1 MLPKSKNK
9 RAIALLLTIFFIMLI
24 TMSLGVGLKYIN
36 SSSKSMQNESLMLQ
50 SRVIVDDFLKILKT
64 SPDLAAVKDAD
75 TLAIFLAQSSLLPF
89 ESNDIKVLIQI
100 SSARSKIDPNILLD
114 KPKMELFKSFLIN
127 NMINVEYAD
136 ILSDAVGGIKEDGLY
151 NTDLFTDYPDLFRD
165 YLTSINHLKKVNEI
179 YRNKYHD
186 NSIDAVDFTELFYMS
201 NEHNRTIDLN
211 YATPLAWEY
220 MIGCDKIR
228 AESIV
233 EGSGTYRSVQ
243 DILLSDEEKI
253 SLSKFK
259 VSFFEP
265 IVNVKMSINKKNENA
280 VIIFEYNI
288 TSKKG
293 SNFVF
298 KV

>member
-1 MLPKSKNK
+1 MQETSKHK
-9 RAIALLLTIFFIMLI
+9 TAIALLLTVFFIMLI

-36 SSSKSMQNESLMLQ
+36 SSSKSMQNESFMLQ

-64 SPDLAAVKDAD
+64 SPDLDAVKDAD

-89 ESNDIKVLIQI
+89 ENKDIKVLIQI
-100 SSARSKIDPNILLD
+100 SSARSKIDPSILLE
-114 KPKMELFKSFLIN
+114 KEKMELFKSFLIN

-136 ILSDAVGGIKEDGLY
+136 ILSDAMGVVKEDGLY
-151 NTDLFTDYPDLFRD
+151 NTDIFTEYPNLFRE
-165 YLTSINHLKKVNEI
+165 YLTSSKHLKEINNI

-186 NSIDAVDFTELFYMS
+186 NSIATLNFEELFYMS
-201 NEHNRTIDLN
+201 NESNRSVDLN
-211 YATPLAWEY
+211 YATPLVWEY
-220 MIGCDKIR
+220 MIGCDKVR

-233 EGSGTYRSVQ
+233 EGSGTYTSAT
-243 DILLSDEEKI
+243 DILLSDDENA
-253 SLSKFK
+253 SLSKFQ

-265 IVNVKMSINKKNENA
+265 IVNVKISINKKNENA

>member
-1 MLPKSKNK
+1 
-9 RAIALLLTIFFIMLI
+9 MLI
-24 TMSLGVGLKYIN
+24 TVSLGVGLKYIK
-36 SSSKSMQNESLMLQ
+36 SSSKSMQNESFMLQ

-64 SPDLAAVKDAD
+64 SPDLAAVKDTD
-75 TLAIFLAQSSLLPF
+75 SLAIFLAQSSLLPF
-89 ESNDIKVLIQI
+89 ANKDVKVLVEI
-100 SSARSKIDPNILLD
+100 SSARSKIDPTVLLD
-114 KPKMELFKSFLIN
+114 KPKMELFKSFLVN

-136 ILSDAVGGIKEDGLY
+136 LLSDVLGGIKEDGVY
-151 NTDLFTDYPDLFRD
+151 NTDIFNEYPNLFRD
-165 YLTSINHLKKVNEI
+165 YLSSVEHLDKVNEI
-179 YRNKYHD
+179 YKNKYHD

-201 NEHNRTIDLN
+201 NDHNRTIDLN

-228 AESIV
+228 AESLV
-233 EGSGTYRSVQ
+233 EGSGTYTNVA
-243 DILLSDEEKI
+243 DI
-253 SLSKFK
+253 SLSDDENRSLSNFK

-265 IVNVKMSINKKNENA
+265 IVNVKISINKKNENA

>member
-1 MLPKSKNK
+1 MIYKSEK
-9 RAIALLLTIFFIMLI
+9 RSGIALLLTVFFIMLI

-36 SSSKSMQNESLMLQ
+36 SSSKSMQNESFMLQ

-64 SPDLAAVKDAD
+64 SPDLAAVKDTD

-89 ESNDIKVLIQI
+89 ENNDVKVLVQI
-100 SSARSKIDPNILLD
+100 SSARSKIDPSILLD
-114 KPKMELFKSFLIN
+114 KSKMELFKSFLIN
-127 NMINVEYAD
+127 KMINIEYAD
-136 ILSDAVGGIKEDGLY
+136 LLSDVLGGIKEDGVY
-151 NTDLFTDYPDLFRD
+151 NTDIFNEYPDLFRE
-165 YLTSINHLKKVNEI
+165 YLASAKHLNRVNEI
-179 YRNKYHD
+179 YMNKYHD
-186 NSIDAVDFTELFYMS
+186 NSIEAVDFEELFYMS
-201 NEHNRTIDLN
+201 NEHNRTVDLN
-211 YATPLAWEY
+211 YATPLAWQY

-233 EGSGTYRSVQ
+233 EGWGTYTSTD
-243 DILLSDEEKI
+243 DILLSDDENA
-253 SLSKFK
+253 SLSKFN

-265 IVNVKMSINKKNENA
+265 IVNVKISINKKNENA

>member
-1 MLPKSKNK
+1 MLYKSIKK
-9 RAIALLLTIFFIMLI
+9 SGIALLLTVFFIMLI

-36 SSSKSMQNESLMLQ
+36 SSSKSMQNESFMLQ
-50 SRVIVDDFLKILKT
+50 SRAIVDDFLKILKT
-64 SPDLAAVKDAD
+64 SPDLEAVKDTD

-89 ESNDIKVLIQI
+89 ENKDVKVLVEI
-100 SSARSKIDPNILLD
+100 SSARSKIDPNVLQNKEKL
-114 KPKMELFKSFLIN
+114 ELFKSFLIN
-127 NMINVEYAD
+127 NMINAEYAD
-136 ILSDAVGGIKEDGLY
+136 LLVDLTGGIKEDGLY
-151 NTDLFTDYPDLFRD
+151 NTDVFNEYPNLFRD
-165 YLTSINHLKKVNEI
+165 YLTSSEHLRRVNQI
-179 YRNKYHD
+179 YMNKYHD
-186 NSIDAVDFTELFYMS
+186 NSIAVVDFKELFYMS
-201 NEHNRTIDLN
+201 SEHNQSVDLN

-220 MIGCDKIR
+220 MIGCDKVR

-233 EGSGTYRSVQ
+233 EGSGTYLSVT
-243 DILLSDEEKI
+243 DILLSDDENA

-265 IVNVKMSINKKNENA
+265 IVEVKISINKKNENA